1 MHDHLHAHVHAACVD
16 DDLVLLDEAA
26 DAYSCLPGAA
36 AAFSAADPRLRD
48 YLVGVG
54 LASPGRAATLR
65 TPPPPLP
72 SFDLRDGA
80 RAAPRADDWLRLT
93 AALADV
99 AIHYRARSFRY
110 ILDHARAA
118 RPRTVAGDDPAER
131 QRLCRV
137 FAEAAPWLP
146 APGKCL
152 VRCFLLLSF
161 LRRAGFDATWVV
173 GVRTWP
179 FQAHCWLQ
187 HGEAALEDAPERLA
201 AYTPI
206 LAV

>member
-1 MHDHLHAHVHAACVD
+1 MHSHLHPFVHAACVD

-26 DAYSCLPGAA
+26 DAYFCLPGAA
-36 AAFSAADPRLRD
+36 EAFSGADPALLD
-48 YLVGVG
+48 DLVGVG
-54 LASPGRAATLR
+54 LASPDPGSEPRS
-65 TPPPPLP
+65 PPPPLP
-72 SFDLRDGA
+72 VFDLRHGG
-80 RAAPRADDWLRLT
+80 RASPRTGDWLRLI
-93 AALADV
+93 AAVGDV
-99 AIHYRARSFRY
+99 AVHYRARSFRY
-110 ILDHARAA
+110 ILDHARAGQA
-118 RPRTVAGDDPAER
+118 RTVGRGDPAEL
-131 QRLCRV
+131 QRLCGV
-137 FAEAAPWLP
+137 FAEAVPWLP

-152 VRCFLLLSF
+152 VRCFLLLSY
-161 LRRAGFDATWVV
+161 LRRAGFDATWVI